1 MVEEFKIRYKG
12 IDFIRRVNIID
23 RELYQLSRTGYTA
36 KYRTTAIIS
45 YYKDYN
51 HLGYVQIITSQ
62 AEIGPILFPEE
73 KTFLDKAVKTINM
86 KNDMEDT
93 W

>member
-1 MVEEFKIRYKG
+1 MEEFKIRYKG
-12 IDFIRRVNIID
+12 IDFIRRVHIID
-23 RELYQLSRTGYTA
+23 RELYELSKSGYTA

-51 HLGYVQIITSQ
+51 KLGYVQIITSQ
-62 AEIGPILFPEE
+62 SEIGPILFPEE
-73 KTFLDKAVKTINM
+73 RTFLDKAVKTINM